1 MGGHAAPAPA
11 AVRKEQFPMW
21 EILILVAVL
30 VVWMVVAGRFLPSG
44 GGC

>member
-1 MGGHAAPAPA
+1 
-11 AVRKEQFPMW
+11 MW

-30 VVWMVVAGRFLPSG
+30 VVWVVVAGRFLPSG